1 MGAFHAY
8 TATITWTGAGE
19 TGTTSYTAYSRD
31 HVVSVEGKPDILA
44 SSDPAFRGDAARH
57 NPEDLFVASL
67 AQCHMLWF
75 LHVAAQADVVV
86 TEYTDSPVGTM
97 RVEAAGAGQ
106 FTEIELRP
114 KVTVGDSTS
123 DATLAALHEK
133 AHAHC
138 FISRSVN
145 FPVHVRP
152 ALHVGSTTAGDADST
167 AG

>member
-19 TGTTSYTAYSRD
+19 TGTSSYTAYSRD
-31 HVVSVEGKPDILA
+31 HVVSVDGKPDILA
-44 SSDPAFRGDAARH
+44 SSDPAFRGDATRH
-57 NPEDLFVASL
+57 NPEDLFVACL
-67 AQCHMLWF
+67 AECHMLWF
-75 LHVAAQADVVV
+75 LHVAAAAGVVV
-86 TEYTDSPVGTM
+86 TGYADSPVGTM

-114 KVTVGDSTS
+114 KVTVAGDASGAEPVT
-123 DATLAALHEK
+123 DDTLAALHEK

-152 ALHVGSTTAGDADST
+152 VLHAVA
-167 AG
+167 